1 MERPLVPGPTSSDT
15 PSTDEAGDAVE
26 PFDLGEEDLATRIT
40 HARQRHGIAGAA
52 LAAGMLGLD
61 QALYGRKPK
70 EEIPIVV
77 DASGEP
83 TDVDRDGISLT
94 VDEVGLHV
102 EAPPLPRR
110 APIVSPSR
118 RGRRR
123 SH

>member
-1 MERPLVPGPTSSDT
+1 MERPLVPGSTTSDA
-15 PSTDEAGDAVE
+15 PSTDETTDAVE

-83 TDVDRDGISLT
+83 TDVDRDGISLAIEDAG
-94 VDEVGLHV
+94 VHV
-102 EAPPLPRR
+102 AAPPLPRTPPVV
-110 APIVSPSR
+110 APAR
-118 RGRRR
+118 RPRRWR
-123 SH
+123 